1 MSDFIVAG
9 GGGVAAL
16 PADELRA
23 VESRADTDA
32 LGDLHTRRRQLMITL
47 APLKALHGNFG
58 LFDDR
63 RKRMLESLKVRARQD
78 LSKNTEKKPTEA
90 QIDSAAYADPQYE
103 AFLDQAYADKIDF
116 INQSTELSELEER
129 IRSRELELSVYSSE
143 LRLAR

>member
-1 MSDFIVAG
+1 MS
-9 GGGVAAL
+9 
-16 PADELRA
+16 A
-23 VESRADTDA
+23 VREIGSATPLESRAQVES
-32 LGDLHTRRRQLMITL
+32 LEELHQRRRQLLTL
-47 APLKALHGNFG
+47 FAPLKALHGNFG

-63 RKRMLESLKVRARQD
+63 RKRMLESLKVRARQN
-78 LSKNTEKKPTEA
+78 LSANAEKKPTEA